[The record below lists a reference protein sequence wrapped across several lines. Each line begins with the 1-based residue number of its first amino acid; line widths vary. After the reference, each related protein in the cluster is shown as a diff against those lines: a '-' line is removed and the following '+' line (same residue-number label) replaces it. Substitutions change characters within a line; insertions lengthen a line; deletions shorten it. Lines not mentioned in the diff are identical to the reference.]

1 MYFLVISNYF
11 YCFLLF
17 CHIET
22 HEEGMNIVQAPK
34 TASCAVIL
42 VAAIVLRSTTLY
54 MGQHIMVG
62 ASYGLKLTGEYIFPR
77 VCPIGH

>member
-1 MYFLVISNYF
+1 
-11 YCFLLF
+11 
-17 CHIET
+17 
-22 HEEGMNIVQAPK
+22 MNIVQAPK